1 MIIEV
6 AERAQA
12 AVNDLLAAVN
22 AGTATSVELR
32 EVLGVT
38 RSTAAT
44 VNAAQTAAA
53 ELIARRERH
62 GDGGVEILA
71 SSAGLSQREAHSQV
85 KTAQTLSK
93 VPKLRDAV
101 QSGDVP
107 AANARNLADAITRT
121 SSGAVADDDVLLAQ
135 ASTMRPEVFARATQ
149 RWIQAQ
155 QADNGASEYER
166 QRAMRFLKI
175 YESEDGMVNLR
186 GQFDKITGQRI
197 SNRLRH
203 TAAKLFNADKK
214 LPQAERREFTQC
226 MADALDHHTTSRP
239 SSVAHAA
246 SGDGSA
252 SGKSA
257 MGRDASGKS
266 AVGKNA
272 KSDSMGARSD
282 NAPDSDNTISNDN
295 TVSGN
300 TGSDNT
306 VSESSEQGAAGGW
319 VAGRT
324 SPVVANDRCYCG
336 QTGGESRLKQ
346 VNQLPRNDDVAAAAS
361 ADYWVDKIQSIRRF
375 ASTKKDTRAPYK
387 PLLLLWLIGRLAA
400 GLPAGVSFK
409 EAEPDLKRLM
419 HRHRIGHQ
427 VRVGFPFVYLGSS
440 QDLWRVQDSSGN
452 DVFKMPQ
459 STKESPIFLRK
470 EAVGT
475 LTPEF
480 ELALHDPYV
489 RSRVVNALLT
499 VEFPETLHEE
509 ILQEVNL
516 GHLIARQQSPRDP
529 RFKSTVLQAYEDRC
543 SFCGYDL
550 RLGGSPVGID
560 AAHVQ
565 MRSQGGPDRIE
576 NGLALCVQHH
586 RLFDFGALGLD
597 QEHRIMVSEQLNL
610 SDQESAALIK
620 NLVGSRIRRPLRRY
634 RLPAPEHIDWHNKN
648 LFKHPAR

>member
-135 ASTMRPEVFARATQ
+135 ASTMRPEVFARTAQ

-155 QADNGASEYER
+155 QADNGASEHAR
-166 QRAMRFLKI
+166 QRAMRCLKI

-226 MADALDHHTTSRP
+226 MADALDHHTISRP

-252 SGKSA
+252 AGKNA

-282 NAPDSDNTISNDN
+282 NAP
-295 TVSGN
+295 V
-300 TGSDNT
+300 SDNT
-306 VSESSEQGAAGGW
+306 VSNYNTVSCNSGGDNTVNESGEQGAVGGW
-319 VAGRT
+319 VADITVLASVDDTTGEL
-324 SPVVANDRCYCG
+324 VAELSDG
-336 QTGGESRLKQ
+336 SRLPPA
-346 VNQLPRNDDVAAAAS
+346 VLEEMSCNARWTGLIFDRYGDAIWRS
-361 ADYWVDKIQSIRRF
+361 RSRRTVTESQWQALLAIHGGCF
-375 ASTKKDTRAPYK
+375 HCGAPPAVCQAHHIIPYSQGGATS
-387 PLLLLWLIGRLAA
+387 LENLIM
-400 GLPAGVSFK
+400 VCWNC
-409 EAEPDLKRLM
+409 
-419 HRHRIGHQ
+419 HHRIHHNN
-427 VRVGFPFVYLGSS
+427 
-440 QDLWRVQDSSGN
+440 WRIETHPDNSY
-452 DVFKMPQ
+452 
-459 STKESPIFLRK
+459 
-470 EAVGT
+470 T
-475 LTPEF
+475 LHPPDNTANQPRYGPAHADDYPPEPPNRTRRDW
-480 ELALHDPYV
+480 AQ
-489 RSRVVNALLT
+489 RSRVRTGRASRASRGRASNQGGEPNA
-499 VEFPETLHEE
+499 
-509 ILQEVNL
+509 N
-516 GHLIARQQSPRDP
+516 ARDP
-529 RFKSTVLQAYEDRC
+529 NARDPNARDPSRNRESRE
-543 SFCGYDL
+543 
-550 RLGGSPVGID
+550 
-560 AAHVQ
+560 
-565 MRSQGGPDRIE
+565 SQPKARDPD
-576 NGLALCVQHH
+576 
-586 RLFDFGALGLD
+586 
-597 QEHRIMVSEQLNL
+597 
-610 SDQESAALIK
+610 
-620 NLVGSRIRRPLRRY
+620 
-634 RLPAPEHIDWHNKN
+634 PATLW
-648 LFKHPAR
+648 